1 MELWFTEKA
10 NDHVGL
16 TCKVKQT
23 LMRKQS
29 PYQEIMVIETEQFG
43 RMLLLDGVL
52 QTTTSDEFVY
62 HEMISHVPL
71 NTHPNPRRVAVIG
84 GGDGGTIREIIK
96 HDSVEKAVLVEI
108 DEQVIEA
115 SRQYLPEIASGLDDE
130 RVEILITDG
139 ITHIQQSKNTYDVI
153 IVDST
158 DPVGPAVGLF
168 TQEFYGHV
176 FEALTEDGIMVAQTE
191 SPYYEPQLVQRTLG
205 AIGGNFP
212 ITRLYLAYIPTYP
225 SGMWS
230 FTLGSKTWEP
240 QEISGDRKQALQT
253 RYYTPAVHA
262 AAFCL
267 PAFVEEI
274 VATV

>member
-16 TCKVKQT
+16 TCRVKQT

-71 NTHPNPRRVAVIG
+71 NAHPNPRRVAVIG

-115 SRQYLPEIASGLDDE
+115 SRRYLPEIASGLDDE

-139 ITHIQQSKNTYDVI
+139 IAHIQESKNMYDVI

-168 TQEFYGHV
+168 TKEFYGHV

-191 SPYYEPQLVQRTLG
+191 SPYYEPQLVQRTVG
-205 AIGGNFP
+205 AIGANFP
-212 ITRLYLAYIPTYP
+212 ITKLYLAYIPTYP

-230 FTLGSKTWEP
+230 FTLGSKTRKP
-240 QEISGDRKQALQT
+240 QTISADRKQALQT
-253 RYYTPAVHA
+253 KYYTPAVHE

-267 PAFVEEI
+267 PAFVQEI
-274 VATV
+274 LASV